1 MKVKDHN
8 KTSKMMKYSNLR
20 IKNKSKIEIL
30 QSNHNNDFMLT
41 LPVLNEENGPE
52 LSTGASPSIVH
63 VRSTQEQ
70 SCVYTNPRYDYRR
83 AKNFYNFKNP
93 GLLDLRG
100 EKRFQT
106 LSPSFTNFVSMTKF
120 DKK

>member
-1 MKVKDHN
+1 MKVKDH

-106 LSPSFTNFVSMTKF
+106 KSPSFTNFVSMTKF